1 LLTGNGLPA
10 ITVTEILLF
19 AVSLAINATATWL
32 FLWTDKIQ
40 P

>member
-1 LLTGNGLPA
+1 
-10 ITVTEILLF
+10 VTEITLL
-19 AVSLAINATATWL
+19 AVSIAINATATWL